1 MASASEAEALRQRWK
16 ELDEQRVA
24 CEGRLKGLQN
34 PLANGLQYRPSE
46 DVDRAKEGDGA
57 EAGDGAARAGPR
69 PGFARR
75 GPPDGPSPHVDYRGP
90 EPGARY
96 RPGDRDR
103 DRDRDRGHYGPG
115 DPDRPPDRK
124 RARDDDDDG
133 DERAAAAE
141 RAAERRR
148 DNEGRGDENR
158 ARRPGRPSGG
168 GPEAGGVRRV
178 PDAPSRSGRGVYED
192 SAVKARSRRLF
203 GGLLGHLGSA
213 KKKLEA
219 DADVLAKRRSQQDF
233 AASKAHRLKREAL
246 AAAKHACKE
255 VKYKELA
262 ARDEILTNLRKT
274 EAALLHAD
282 FSAKCDLLKA
292 FLRTEAEPKIFWLP
306 KRHTDATRAKLAATA
321 ESLDGDVAAKA
332 EAYEAFSA
340 EHDKAFATRRER
352 REKAAEHATAKF
364 TNVPGAPPRAA
375 SPSRRDAPRRRES
388 DEARR
393 DEGRR
398 DEERRDEGRR
408 ESGGDR
414 PPLDVEDELAAI
426 DDMDDERDREPEP
439 EILS

>member
-1 MASASEAEALRQRWK
+1 MSKPAEYQKRAAPPGRRGSSNARRAPPPPAPVDPVHGAARIEKPSPEVMAAIKADAEDYLKGAAKEGLAEALR
-16 ELDEQRVA
+16 EV
-24 CEGRLKGLQN
+24 
-34 PLANGLQYRPSE
+34 
-46 DVDRAKEGDGA
+46 A
-57 EAGDGAARAGPR
+57 EAALREASAASGASADA
-69 PGFARR
+69 
-75 GPPDGPSPHVDYRGP
+75 
-90 EPGARY
+90 
-96 RPGDRDR
+96 
-103 DRDRDRGHYGPG
+103 
-115 DPDRPPDRK
+115 
-124 RARDDDDDG
+124 
-133 DERAAAAE
+133 ERAAAAE

-282 FSAKCDLLKA
+282 FAAKCDLLKA

-321 ESLDGDVAAKA
+321 RGLDGDVAAKA
-332 EAYEAFSA
+332 EAYEAFAA

-393 DEGRR
+393 DE
-398 DEERRDEGRR
+398 ERRDEGRR
-408 ESGGDR
+408 ESGDDR